1 MGKLMT
7 LAVLL
12 MAITDTTPLQF
23 AGLIGDRVNTSLNQ
37 TGPALL
43 QMTTSAK
50 SQISGLNKK
59 AAEVPDING
68 QLSNFIS
75 SVLDSVPVSGGTKNK
90 IGTLQVAAEEL
101 PPVKSQ
107 KSLNLQQNIKK
118 STNRGF

>member
-7 LAVLL
+7 LTILL

-50 SQISGLNKK
+50 SQISGLSKGAT
-59 AAEVPDING
+59 AAPDING
-68 QLSNFIS
+68 QLSKFIN
-75 SVLDSVPVSGGTKNK
+75 SVLDSSPGLGDAKTKFGG
-90 IGTLQVAAEEL
+90 LQIAATEL

-107 KSLNLQQNIKK
+107 KGLNLQQSIKK
-118 STNRGF
+118 E